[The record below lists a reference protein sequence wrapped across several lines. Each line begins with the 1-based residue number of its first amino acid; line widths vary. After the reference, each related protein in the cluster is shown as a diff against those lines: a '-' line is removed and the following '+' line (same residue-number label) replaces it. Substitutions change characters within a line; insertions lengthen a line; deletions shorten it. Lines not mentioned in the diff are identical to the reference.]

1 MPEEHLYEN
10 KENLQEYT
18 IVKLGRCHNY
28 AGFEASFKSAV

>member
-10 KENLQEYT
+10 KENLQKYA
-18 IVKLGRCHNY
+18 IVKLGCCHNY